1 MWIVGA
7 GETMAQDGTE
17 KGSQEKEAGS
27 VGDDVRWAMRP
38 EVQGPPT
45 SGLGTASGE
54 APRDDGKEIDQ
65 ASKRRD

>member
-7 GETMAQDGTE
+7 GETLAQDGTE
-17 KGSQEKEAGS
+17 KEPREEKAGS
-27 VGDDVRWAMRP
+27 VGDDIRWAMRP

-45 SGLGTASGE
+45 SGLGTARGE
-54 APRDDGKEIDQ
+54 APRDDGKETDQ